1 MKMMCKRIT
10 CGHFSLTGLWWHE
23 FISHFFYFIFYF
35 IKPYSI
41 SNVIWRCIY
50 SMV

>member
-10 CGHFSLTGLWWHE
+10 HHFPLTGLWWHE
-23 FISHFFYFIFYF
+23 FISHFFNF

-41 SNVIWRCIY
+41 SNVICRCIC